1 MNQDYNLE
9 NRPADQAESDNVE
22 SVNNSIT
29 DPEQAAV
36 TEAPAEVASEE
47 APTEAPTENDATKQ
61 EDEEGCFLG
70 CIGLCFDLILKSW
83 QWIVAAIVLGM
94 ICWFGYVI
102 YEETCHA
109 SPGENDVRVNGISYG
124 EARHWPYKGYRVY
137 RNSDHRVLV
146 WGSDFVHALDD
157 DMTLVYDIRDT
168 LHLLNCENGSFIPG
182 AFKDTY
188 YSGDN
193 MIAVRTMD
201 DKLSILNSNGKVIFD
216 KLDSWN
222 RQEIPLFKNGYAEYY
237 TSDNGEGLLSTD
249 GRWAIKPGEY
259 SSIHLDL
266 NVCKVVK
273 DGLTGLYDLDSA
285 RLIIPCLYR
294 DIYHSTMGNTVAE
307 IFAERSFATD
317 STYFGDIVIESV
329 QSLGYGMYSYLCKG
343 GYGLL
348 SEAHGLVTPPVYSD
362 ITRIGNRILCRTGDR
377 LDIIEDDDDR
387 VFPHPVD

>member
-1 MNQDYNLE
+1 MEKNINLE
-9 NRPADQAESDNVE
+9 NRPALGDNAE
-22 SVNNSIT
+22 SVNNSINN
-29 DPEQAAV
+29 PEQPAV

-47 APTEAPTENDATKQ
+47 APTENDATNQ
-61 EDEEGCFLG
+61 EDGEVSLPS
-70 CIGLCFDLILKSW
+70 CIGSCFDLILKSW

-94 ICWFGYVI
+94 IGWFGYVI
-102 YEETCHA
+102 YEETSHA

-137 RNSDHRVLV
+137 RNSDNRVLV
-146 WGSDFVHALDD
+146 WGSDFVHPFEDGAI
-157 DMTLVYDIRDT
+157 LVYDMRDT

-237 TSDNGEGLLSTD
+237 TSENGEGLLSTN

-266 NVCKVVK
+266 NVCRVVK

-285 RLIIPCLYR
+285 RLVIPCLYR
-294 DIYHSTMGNTVAE
+294 DIYHSTMGNIVAE

-317 STYFGDIVIESV
+317 TTYYGDIVIESV
-329 QSLGYGMYSYLCKG
+329 QSLGCGMYSYLCKG